1 MLAKELI
8 IGERYNSTAF
18 NRSVKLLSIDEV
30 DRKGNGKLTVEYYGK
45 QYVDFSFRLSETKSS
60 AKAKSDQSKA
70 KNIYKAQHPKLI
82 ITDIEWDVDDEEDL
96 DSLPNR
102 VVLQGKKAMMTE
114 DEVSDYL
121 SDTYGFCH
129 YGFKMHRKNK

>member
-1 MLAKELI
+1 MLAKDLI
-8 IGERYNSTAF
+8 IGEKYNSTAF
-18 NRSVKLLSIDEV
+18 NRSVRLLSIDEV
-30 DRKGNGKLTVEYYGK
+30 DQNGNAKLTVEYYGK

-60 AKAKSDQSKA
+60 AQAKSRKERE
-70 KNIYKAQHPKLI
+70 KKIYKTQHSKLI

-96 DSLPNR
+96 ESLPNR

-129 YGFKMHRKNK
+129 YGFKMHKK